1 MPEFLKVNTGVAQL
15 AIWRIEEDEEAL
27 KRIIGG
33 DSFPVLMQ
41 FQDPKRRLEWLATR
55 CCLKM
60 LGITDSIIYAPN
72 RRPYLSNDRQHISIS
87 HSYPY
92 VAVIAS
98 TDFYVGLD
106 IESLDRPYAKIA
118 DKYLT
123 LGEIAWIDVHDDDR
137 MALVWSAK
145 EAFYKLPGMEGLNSF
160 VDITMLPIARVRK
173 QGLLRMRVRMDGRVQ
188 SFSMEYAFLEG
199 YTVTWVACNPNML
212 AGLTQ
217 A

>member
-60 LGITDSIIYAPN
+60 LGITDSIIYTPN

-98 TDFYVGLD
+98 TDF
-106 IESLDRPYAKIA
+106 
-118 DKYLT
+118 
-123 LGEIAWIDVHDDDR
+123 
-137 MALVWSAK
+137 
-145 EAFYKLPGMEGLNSF
+145 
-160 VDITMLPIARVRK
+160 
-173 QGLLRMRVRMDGRVQ
+173 
-188 SFSMEYAFLEG
+188 
-199 YTVTWVACNPNML
+199 
-212 AGLTQ
+212 
-217 A
+217 